1 LAIYHCRL
9 KVVSRGCGKNARARG
24 VTRRSVV
31 AAAAYRAGQ
40 KLYDATIGQWFSYDR
55 KRNIVHTEIMIPSTA
70 ELPKWAGDR
79 EAMWNAVEQ
88 AEVRVDAQ
96 LAREVELTL
105 PRELTQEQQI
115 ALVRAYVAENF
126 TGQGMVADVTIHAPK
141 AADGKAQPHAHI
153 LLGLRRLDPTT
164 ATGFSK
170 NKERDWN
177 EKEAVFREVAEA
189 RKLYNRTHAPEDKE
203 ALEAAEAKRNINV
216 WRKSWA
222 DHVNHALADAGSE
235 ARVDHRTLEKQ
246 GILRPA
252 QIVLGIARHIEKAY
266 DYIKDRVTQWIS
278 IRKRAQFYDD
288 AERIRTRDPTELTHF
303 LLNLNDMAES
313 FAASF
318 RQPPP
323 EPEREVSHDR

>member
-1 LAIYHCRL
+1 
-9 KVVSRGCGKNARARG
+9 
-24 VTRRSVV
+24 
-31 AAAAYRAGQ
+31 
-40 KLYDATIGQWFSYDR
+40 
-55 KRNIVHTEIMIPSTA
+55 
-70 ELPKWAGDR
+70 
-79 EAMWNAVEQ
+79 MWNAVER

-105 PRELTQEQQI
+105 PRELTADQQI
-115 ALVRAYVAENF
+115 ALVRAYVRENF
-126 TGQGMVADVTIHAPK
+126 TDQGMVADVSIHAPK
-141 AADGKAQPHAHI
+141 AVDGKAQPHAHI

-164 ATGFSK
+164 DTGFSK
-170 NKERDWN
+170 LKERDWN
-177 EKEAVFREVAEA
+177 EREDVFREVAEA
-189 RKLYNRTHAPEDKE
+189 KKRYNRTKSPEDK
-203 ALEAAEAKRNINV
+203 ATLEAASEKRNIMV

-252 QIVLGIARHIEKAY
+252 QIVLGIARHVEKAY

-288 AERIRTRDPTELTHF
+288 AEHIRKRDPVALTHY
-303 LLNLNDMAES
+303 LLKLNDMAES

-323 EPEREVSHDR
+323 EHDREVSHDR